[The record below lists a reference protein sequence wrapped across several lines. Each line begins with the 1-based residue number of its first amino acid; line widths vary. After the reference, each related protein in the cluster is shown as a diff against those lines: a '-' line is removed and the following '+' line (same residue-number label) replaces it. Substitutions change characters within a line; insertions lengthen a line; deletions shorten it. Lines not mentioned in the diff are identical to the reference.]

1 MAVNGVDSFA
11 NQVFLNPASSAM
23 TQSALNTSKAENTK
37 KTKKSKFS
45 SMIDRQREVDSLE
58 ADGLPS
64 ELADMEEEE
73 AVIFLKDAADIA
85 ADKLRESMLP
95 ENFKEYRKKVSQFMK
110 YIARNNFEI
119 SKKEKRDFRTGKVTA
134 RVQINIINQKLD
146 DMARWLLDSHRDT
159 LKLLAK
165 VDEIQGMIIDLM
177 AK

>member
-73 AVIFLKDAADIA
+73 ASF
-85 ADKLRESMLP
+85 
-95 ENFKEYRKKVSQFMK
+95 F
-110 YIARNNFEI
+110 
-119 SKKEKRDFRTGKVTA
+119 
-134 RVQINIINQKLD
+134 
-146 DMARWLLDSHRDT
+146 
-159 LKLLAK
+159 
-165 VDEIQGMIIDLM
+165 
-177 AK
+177 